1 MPSYK
6 QSPTDQT
13 VRIYD
18 NFYNTKLVVDGS
30 QFDVVFSYFKST
42 SDNVQ
47 IAANFTTLLFRIA
60 QESDIDVLQLL
71 SIIQGQS
78 DKLSAN
84 KIICYYL
91 NSFNSKFSL
100 YGVAQIPKPNEA
112 VQRNVVL

>member
-6 QSPTDQT
+6 QSSTDQT
-13 VRIYD
+13 VRIFD
-18 NFYNTKLVVDGS
+18 DFYNTKLVVNGS
-30 QFDVVFSYFKST
+30 DFDVVFSYFKST
-42 SDNVQ
+42 SDNTQ
-47 IAANFTTLLFRIA
+47 IAANFTTFLFRIA
-60 QESDIDVLQLL
+60 QESGINVLELL

-100 YGVAQIPKPNEA
+100 YGVAEIPKPNEA